1 MPSFIRCFS
10 EEWLTIRLCSKC
22 VDILEKRKEYA
33 EAIAMINCILAQS
46 LFCQSN
52 RGALYERLAIDYER
66 YIKNPKMVCS
76 VSIIGIHNLTQVI
89 GARAPG
95 EGSVKSATENEMLVF
110 RVVVVDSNLGFP
122 VRGSF
127 FFEGFM
133 FSLISLTKVP

>member
-1 MPSFIRCFS
+1 MPSFLRCFS

-66 YIKNPKMVCS
+66 YIKNPKMVYLF
-76 VSIIGIHNLTQVI
+76 SIVDIHVNHVI
-89 GARAPG
+89 GVKTPG
-95 EGSVKSATENEMLVF
+95 EGIAKSAMKNSKTK
-110 RVVVVDSNLGFP
+110 
-122 VRGSF
+122 
-127 FFEGFM
+127 
-133 FSLISLTKVP
+133 SLFLASL

>member
-1 MPSFIRCFS
+1 MPSFLRCFS

-33 EAIAMINCILAQS
+33 EAISMINCILAQS

-66 YIKNPKMVCS
+66 YIKNPRMVRL
-76 VSIIGIHNLTQVI
+76 VSFVGIHNLTQVI

-95 EGSVKSATENEMLVF
+95 EVSVKSAVENEMLF
-110 RVVVVDSNLGFP
+110 LA
-122 VRGSF
+122 
-127 FFEGFM
+127 
-133 FSLISLTKVP
+133 SL